1 MYNRYLVVPPQDSLL
16 SLTAHF
22 LTPTLERKQVILQAV
37 KFNESHTGAN
47 IASLINSCIQYW
59 KIAEKLTYLVR
70 DNAANYIAGL
80 RDAGIPNFGCLAHT
94 LQLVIHDGVLVQR
107 CVQDLLAASRKLVG
121 HYKHSNIALQTLR
134 RIQNQLNI
142 PQHSLIHDQATR
154 WNSSYYMLLRLIEQ
168 KTALL
173 AAGAESACSH
183 ELRVEQ
189 WNLADKLVH
198 LLQPFEE
205 ATREASGD
213 YSSASVTIPIVNSL
227 KRSLIVSTDSTG
239 LGDHGI
245 KGMKRA
251 MLQSLNLC
259 YSDIENVKVFAL
271 STALDPRFKLS
282 VFTLASSSASVRQ
295 MLIEEYELVELEKV
309 NDTNPPEPKRARRN
323 TSNNEGTSQS
333 MLWTLFDEIV
343 EENKSGEEAVS
354 SRSVEAAVD
363 DYLRDPVIPRECDPF
378 LYWKEKLPIWP
389 ILVKMARKYLFIP
402 PASVPSERLFSTAG
416 QIATDT
422 RNRLDADKIEMLV
435 FLNKNLKYF
444 NFKYKL

>member
-1 MYNRYLVVPPQDSLL
+1 MFTR
-16 SLTAHF
+16 
-22 LTPTLERKQVILQAV
+22 
-37 KFNESHTGAN
+37 
-47 IASLINSCIQYW
+47 
-59 KIAEKLTYLVR
+59 
-70 DNAANYIAGL
+70 
-80 RDAGIPNFGCLAHT
+80 
-94 LQLVIHDGVLVQR
+94 
-107 CVQDLLAASRKLVG
+107 
-121 HYKHSNIALQTLR
+121 
-134 RIQNQLNI
+134 
-142 PQHSLIHDQATR
+142 ATR
-154 WNSSYYMLLRLIEQ
+154 RE
-168 KTALL
+168 
-173 AAGAESACSH
+173 
-183 ELRVEQ
+183 

-198 LLQPFEE
+198 LLQPLNFEE
-205 ATREASGD
+205 VTREASGD

-259 YSDIENVKVFAL
+259 YSDVENVKVFAL

-282 VFTLASSSASVRQ
+282 VFTSASSSASVRQ
-295 MLIEEYELVELEKV
+295 MLIEEYELVELEEV

-323 TSNNEGTSQS
+323 TSNNEGTSQP

-354 SRSVEAAVD
+354 SMSVEATVD

-389 ILVKMARKYLFIP
+389 ILVKMARKCLSIP

-435 FLNKNLKYF
+435 FLN
-444 NFKYKL
+444 

>member
-1 MYNRYLVVPPQDSLL
+1 MSCTTDIWSTPSQDSLL

-22 LTPTLERKQVILQAV
+22 LTPTFERKQVILQAV

-47 IASLINSCIQYW
+47 IATLINSCIQYW

-70 DNAANYIAGL
+70 DNAANYVAGL

-107 CVQDLLAASRKLVG
+107 CVQDLLSASRKLVG
-121 HYKHSNIALQTLR
+121 HYKHSNVALQTLR
-134 RIQNQLNI
+134 RMQSQLNI
-142 PQHSLIHDQATR
+142 PQHSLIQDQATR

-183 ELRVEQ
+183 ELRAEQ
-189 WNLADKLVH
+189 WNLADKVVH

-227 KRSLIVSTDSTG
+227 KRSLIVSTNSTEP
-239 LGDHGI
+239 GDHGI
-245 KGMKRA
+245 RGMKRA
-251 MLQSLNLC
+251 MLQSLNLR
-259 YSDIENVKVFAL
+259 YSDIEKEKVFAL

-282 VFTLASSSASVRQ
+282 VFTSASSSASVRK
-295 MLIEEYELVELEKV
+295 MLIEEYELVEKQV
-309 NDTNPPEPKRARRN
+309 NEANPPKPKRARQN
-323 TSNNEGTSQS
+323 TSNDEGASQS
-333 MLWTLFDEIV
+333 LLWSLFDEIV

-354 SRSVEAAVD
+354 SKSVEAAVD
-363 DYLRDPVIPRECDPF
+363 DYLRDPVIPRECDP
-378 LYWKEKLPIWP
+378 LIYWKEKCLVWP
-389 ILVKMARKYLFIP
+389 IVKIARKYLSIP

-422 RNRLDADKIEMLV
+422 RNRLDAEKIEMLL
-435 FLNKNLKYF
+435 FLNKNLKCF
-444 NFKYKL
+444 NFKYD